1 MAYDDAVKR
10 IMEGDYT
17 GKILHGK
24 YGEALKRRVAECV
37 ERFSAFDETGSM
49 AIPYISAW
57 KKKGKKIWYEFAS
70 NRLSELLKCKKS
82 DVPDI
87 FRDNIIDRR
96 IYKYQDLDSGIV
108 KDVIAREE
116 LNDARKEL
124 REETQDTGIL
134 EAVYKIY
141 IEKDTTIWLK
151 DQATIEKYDKDK
163 VWLSLGFL
171 TDVSKEMEVEEERER
186 LVLELQDALSKVKTL
201 SGLLPICSSCK
212 KVRDDKGYWREVEEY
227 IRDHSEADFSHG
239 ICPEC
244 VEKEI
249 EEFDRL

>member
-1 MAYDDAVKR
+1 MVSDDKEHV
-10 IMEGDYT
+10 MEGDYS

-24 YGEALKRRVAECV
+24 YSEELKSRVAECI
-37 ERFSAFDETGSM
+37 EHFRAFDETGTM

-57 KKKGKKIWYEFAS
+57 KRKGKKIWYEFAGR
-70 NRLSELLKCKKS
+70 RLSELLKCKRS
-82 DVPDI
+82 DAADI

-96 IYKYQDLDSGIV
+96 IYKYQELDSGIV
-108 KDVIAREE
+108 KYVIDREE
-116 LNDARKEL
+116 LNDARKKL

-134 EAVYKIY
+134 EAVYKINLG
-141 IEKDTTIWLK
+141 KDSTVWLK
-151 DQATIEKYDKDK
+151 DQATIERYEKEKI
-163 VWLSLGFL
+163 WLSLGFL
-171 TDVSKEMEVEEERER
+171 TDVSKEMQVEEERER
-186 LVLELQDALSKVKTL
+186 LVIELQDALSKVKTL

-212 KVRDDKGYWREVEEY
+212 KVRDDKGYWKEVEEY

-249 EEFDRL
+249 EEFELL

>member
-1 MAYDDAVKR
+1 MMPEK
-10 IMEGDYT
+10 
-17 GKILHGK
+17 
-24 YGEALKRRVAECV
+24 
-37 ERFSAFDETGSM
+37 
-49 AIPYISAW
+49 
-57 KKKGKKIWYEFAS
+57 
-70 NRLSELLKCKKS
+70 
-82 DVPDI
+82 
-87 FRDNIIDRR
+87 
-96 IYKYQDLDSGIV
+96 
-108 KDVIAREE
+108 
-116 LNDARKEL
+116 
-124 REETQDTGIL
+124 GIL